1 MMESI
6 EMIRKKDMVLSSG
19 LTGDAIEGN
28 GKMENSTVKVCIL
41 LLITKRKRVNGKKE
55 NE

>member
-1 MMESI
+1 MMGNT

-19 LTGDAIEGN
+19 LTDDVTEGN

-41 LLITKRKRVNGKKE
+41 LLITKRKRENGKKE